1 MEDDDMVTAQFGYAE
16 QLHLNAT
23 FSEAANLLASGKS
36 ARTVAQQLVQNGV
49 PAPMAEH
56 IVAQAAQVKRAA
68 FRKAGLNLF
77 LRGIGLIILGII
89 VTSITYSLAS
99 PGGIYLVAFGPV
111 IAGVINAFRGL
122 LRMITG

>member
-1 MEDDDMVTAQFGYAE
+1 MEDDDMATAQFGYAE
-16 QLHLNAT
+16 QLQVNAT
-23 FSEAANLLASGKS
+23 FSEAANSLAAGKS
-36 ARTVAQQLVQNGV
+36 ARTVVQQLVQNGV

-89 VTSITYSLAS
+89 ITSITYSLAS